1 MIPSKKDLLPMNTQ
15 FHMICLSSKNQEDKK
30 LLANLSLYFCL
41 QVKQM
46 DSYSEQVNQYS
57 ADVGHS
63 DQLLETKIQ
72 NEQLKNELKC
82 MKESVEE
89 IKSVSNDLKESHDNL
104 LKKVNDLE
112 TLVISQN
119 QNKAQHE
126 QRTQSNSNSENVG
139 NNRESNFENPFCF
152 EQPLKKIKLEDQSED
167 IQRLN
172 QVIKD
177 LKEENQKL
185 SNENTRYCNEN
196 AMLTKD
202 YEEMQIH
209 NETVVK
215 NLKAENLI
223 LSNEN
228 TKISMENTTLCKQ
241 NQEMK
246 KQNVANNQAK
256 KDLKKYNL
264 KLSKK
269 NANLFK
275 DIHNLEIKLND
286 LERRIKEHYVL
297 ESKNSS
303 S

>member
-1 MIPSKKDLLPMNTQ
+1 MNTQ

-41 QVKQM
+41 QVKHM

-119 QNKAQHE
+119 QNNAQHE

-139 NNRESNFENPFCF
+139 NNKESNFENPFCF
-152 EQPLKKIKLEDQSED
+152 EQPLKKMKMEGESEE
-167 IQRLN
+167 IQKLN
-172 QVIKD
+172 QIIKD
-177 LKEENQKL
+177 LKEDNLKLQTETVKL
-185 SNENTRYCNEN
+185 SKANEEVQKQNE
-196 AMLTKD
+196 
-202 YEEMQIH
+202 
-209 NETVVK
+209 ETIK
-215 NLKAENLI
+215 NLKE
-223 LSNEN
+223 E
-228 TKISMENTTLCKQ
+228 
-241 NQEMK
+241 
-246 KQNVANNQAK
+246 
-256 KDLKKYNL
+256 NL
-264 KLSKK
+264 KLHQE
-269 NANLFK
+269 NL
-275 DIHNLEIKLND
+275 D
-286 LERRIKEHYVL
+286 LKYVYR
-297 ESKNSS
+297 ESQSDTL
-303 S
+303 